1 MMNAMKKNSLLYI
14 MCALIGGS
22 TLLTSC
28 SKDFLDKKPSGNYTA
43 ETFYSSDAAV
53 RKGTEPLYNRAW
65 FDFNR
70 RAIVGMGSY
79 RANDAWNPYVSAEF
93 AKFQVTALTE
103 DMGLAWSALYN
114 VITMSNATLY
124 NMENYCSDAVSE
136 TTKKAAI
143 GECYLMRGW
152 AYFYLLRGWGAN
164 ILFESN
170 QEMVD
175 NPIRPLNPESDVL
188 KFIIRDFR
196 RAAENLP
203 ETGVDHHPS
212 KYAAKAALA
221 KALLAQSG
229 WDNTTKGDHDR
240 NTSILAEVKE
250 LCDEVINCG
259 QYSLMPNYEDL
270 FKAQNND
277 NSETILAMRWAD
289 PNSGEW
295 GAMNA
300 LYSDLA
306 FAEVSSVTV
315 DGKSK
320 TEEAVNVWGGSLH
333 ASIDLIDLYNE
344 DPADSIRRDATFF
357 TPNEYYSYIK
367 KNYEDE
373 WWTSLQER
381 IKKEKEDSA
390 KLAGD
395 ESYKYEYSKRNGYV
409 YQHNWMQLKKGV
421 LGVKSDV
428 APCGLAQ
435 MASPLNTY
443 IQRLADVYLMKAE
456 AILGNAEST
465 SDAEALAAFNAVR
478 YRAKVAPYNSITF
491 MDILRE
497 RRIEFCM
504 EYFNWWDMVTYY
516 RWKPQ
521 TMLDFFNNQQYRGW
535 EIREGSILKNPDGT
549 ISYRAVFP
557 GVNNWYLF
565 TDEGYCMWNDCL
577 RAGENDN
584 TVVVTVE
591 DGYDYQATRKALLAA
606 KGADY
611 QPIVLSEANV
621 FMPYPESDVIQ
632 NEYLKKAPE
641 PYNFGEE

>member
-1 MMNAMKKNSLLYI
+1 MKKINIYI
-14 MCALIGGS
+14 MCALAGVSLAVTG
-22 TLLTSC
+22 C
-28 SKDFLDKKPSGNYTA
+28 KDDFLDKKPTGNYTA

-70 RAIVGMGSY
+70 RAIIGMGSY
-79 RANDAWNPYVSAEF
+79 RANDAWNPYVSEEF
-93 AKFQVTALTE
+93 AKFQVTALTK

-114 VITMSNATLY
+114 VVTMSNATLY
-124 NMENYCSDAVSE
+124 NLEKYCTDDVSE
-136 TTKKAAI
+136 ATKNAAM

-164 ILFESN
+164 ILFENN
-170 QEMVD
+170 QDMVD

-188 KFIIRDFR
+188 KFIVRDFR
-196 RAAENLP
+196 KAADLLP

-229 WDNTTKGDHDR
+229 WDNTAKGDHSRDEATLR
-240 NTSILAEVKE
+240 EVVT

-259 QYSLMPNYEDL
+259 QYSLMAEYEDL

-277 NSETILAMRWAD
+277 NPETILAMRWAD
-289 PNSGEW
+289 PNTGEW

-306 FAEVSSVTV
+306 FPEVT
-315 DGKSK
+315 D
-320 TEEAVNVWGGSLH
+320 VNVWGGALH
-333 ASIDLIDLYNE
+333 ASIDMIDLYNE

-357 TPNEYYSYIK
+357 TPNEYYKYIK
-367 KNYEDE
+367 AAD
-373 WWTSLQER
+373 
-381 IKKEKEDSA
+381 
-390 KLAGD
+390 G
-395 ESYKYEYSKRNGYV
+395 GYT
-409 YQHNWMQLKKGV
+409 YAHNWMQCKKGV
-421 LGVKSDV
+421 LGTKADV
-428 APCGLAQ
+428 APCNLAM

-456 AILGNAEST
+456 AILGNAQST
-465 SDAEALAAFNAVR
+465 SDGQALAAINAVR
-478 YRAKVAPYNSITF
+478 LRAKVDPYTEVTF
-491 MDILRE
+491 DKILRE

-521 TMLDFFNNQQYRGW
+521 TMLDFFNNKQHRGW
-535 EIREGSILKNPDGT
+535 EMREGCVLKNVDGT

-557 GVNNWYLF
+557 GTSNWYLF
-565 TDEGYCMWNDCL
+565 NEQGYCLWNDCL

-584 TVVVTVE
+584 TVVQPLTQDE
-591 DGYDYQATRKALLAA
+591 YESLRDKLLTD

-611 QPIVLSEANV
+611 QPIKLSDTNI

-632 NEYLKKAPE
+632 NEYLKKEPE
-641 PYNFGEE
+641 AYDFGE

>member
-1 MMNAMKKNSLLYI
+1 
-14 MCALIGGS
+14 MCALAGVSLAVTG
-22 TLLTSC
+22 C
-28 SKDFLDKKPSGNYTA
+28 KDDFLDKKPTGNYTA

-70 RAIVGMGSY
+70 RAIIGMGSY
-79 RANDAWNPYVSAEF
+79 RANDAWNPYVSEEF

-114 VITMSNATLY
+114 VVTMSNATLY
-124 NMENYCSDAVSE
+124 NLEKYCTDDVSE
-136 TTKKAAI
+136 ATKNAAM

-164 ILFESN
+164 ILFENN
-170 QEMVD
+170 QDMVD

-188 KFIIRDFR
+188 KFIVRDFR
-196 RAAENLP
+196 KAADLLP

-229 WDNTTKGDHDR
+229 WDNTTKGDHSRDEATLR
-240 NTSILAEVKE
+240 EVVT

-259 QYSLMPNYEDL
+259 QYSLMAEYEDL

-277 NSETILAMRWAD
+277 NPETILAMRWAD
-289 PNSGEW
+289 PNTGEW

-306 FAEVSSVTV
+306 FPEVT
-315 DGKSK
+315 D
-320 TEEAVNVWGGSLH
+320 VNVWGGALH
-333 ASIDLIDLYNE
+333 ASIDMIDLYNE

-357 TPNEYYSYIK
+357 TPNEYYKYIK
-367 KNYEDE
+367 AAD
-373 WWTSLQER
+373 
-381 IKKEKEDSA
+381 
-390 KLAGD
+390 G
-395 ESYKYEYSKRNGYV
+395 GYT
-409 YQHNWMQLKKGV
+409 YAHNWMQCKKGV
-421 LGVKSDV
+421 LGTKADV
-428 APCGLAQ
+428 APCNVAM

-456 AILGNAEST
+456 AILGNAQST
-465 SDAEALAAFNAVR
+465 SDGQALAAINAVR
-478 YRAKVAPYNSITF
+478 LRAKVDPYTEVTF
-491 MDILRE
+491 DKILRE

-521 TMLDFFNNQQYRGW
+521 TMLDFFNNKQHRGW
-535 EIREGSILKNPDGT
+535 EMREGCVLKNVDGT

-557 GVNNWYLF
+557 GTSNWYLF
-565 TDEGYCMWNDCL
+565 NEQGYCLWNDCL

-584 TVVVTVE
+584 TVVQPLTQDE
-591 DGYDYQATRKALLAA
+591 YEGLRDKLLTD

-611 QPIVLSEANV
+611 QPIKLSDTNI

-632 NEYLKKAPE
+632 NEYLKKEPE
-641 PYNFGEE
+641 AYDFGE

>member
-1 MMNAMKKNSLLYI
+1 MTTKINKIGGWLL
-14 MCALIGGS
+14 ALIPVCGV
-22 TLLTSC
+22 LLTGCKS
-28 SKDFLDKKPSGNYTA
+28 DFLDQKPTGQYTA
-43 ETFYSSDAAV
+43 PTFYSSDAAV
-53 RKGTEPLYNRAW
+53 RKGTEPLFNRAW

-103 DMGLAWSALYN
+103 DMSLAWSALYN
-114 VITMSNATLY
+114 VITMSNAILF
-124 NMENYCSDAVSE
+124 NIESYCTDDVSE
-136 TTKKAAI
+136 TARNAAI

-164 ILFESN
+164 ILFEDN
-170 QEMVD
+170 QIMID
-175 NPIRPLNPESDVL
+175 NPIRPLNTEADVL
-188 KFIIRDFR
+188 KFIVRDFR
-196 RAAENLP
+196 RAADYLP
-203 ETGVDHHPS
+203 ETGYSNHPS

-229 WDNTTKGDHDR
+229 WDSTTKGDHDR
-240 NTSILAEVKE
+240 NTSMLSEVVS

-259 QYSLMPNYEDL
+259 QYSLMPHYEDL

-277 NSETILAMRWAD
+277 NSETLLAMRWAD

-306 FAEVSSVTV
+306 FPEVT
-315 DGKSK
+315 D
-320 TEEAVNVWGGSLH
+320 VNVWGGSLH
-333 ASIDLIDLYNE
+333 ASVDMIDLYNA
-344 DPADSIRRDATFF
+344 DPKDSIRRDATFF
-357 TPNEYYSYIK
+357 TPNEHYSYIK
-367 KNYEDE
+367 AAD
-373 WWTSLQER
+373 
-381 IKKEKEDSA
+381 
-390 KLAGD
+390 G
-395 ESYKYEYSKRNGYV
+395 GYT
-409 YQHNWMQLKKGV
+409 YAHNWMQCKKGV
-421 LGVKSDV
+421 LGTKADV

-443 IQRLADVYLMKAE
+443 IQRLADVYLIKAE
-456 AILGNAEST
+456 ALLGNEDVT
-465 SDAEALAAFNAVR
+465 TNGEALSAINAVR
-478 YRAKVAPYNSITF
+478 ARAMVDPLKQLTF
-491 MDILRE
+491 ADILRE

-504 EYFNWWDMVTYY
+504 EYFNWWDMATYY

-521 TMLDFFNNQQYRGW
+521 TMLDFFNNQQHRAW
-535 EIREGSILKNPDGT
+535 EIREGSILKNEDGT

-557 GVNNWYLF
+557 GTNNWYLF
-565 TDEGYCMWNDCL
+565 TDEGYVLWNDCL

-584 TVVVTVE
+584 TVVQKLTQKE
-591 DGYDYQATRKALLAA
+591 YETMRDALLKA

-611 QPIVLSEANV
+611 QPVTLSETNV

-632 NEYLKKAPE
+632 NHYLNETPQ
-641 PYNFGEE
+641 PYDFGENNN

>member
-1 MMNAMKKNSLLYI
+1 
-14 MCALIGGS
+14 MCALAGVSLAVTG
-22 TLLTSC
+22 C
-28 SKDFLDKKPSGNYTA
+28 KDDFLDKKPTGNYTA

-70 RAIVGMGSY
+70 RAIIGMGSY
-79 RANDAWNPYVSAEF
+79 RANDAWNPYVSEEF

-114 VITMSNATLY
+114 VVTMSNATLY
-124 NMENYCSDAVSE
+124 NLEKYCTDDVSE
-136 TTKKAAI
+136 ATKNAAM

-164 ILFESN
+164 ILFENN
-170 QEMVD
+170 QDMVD

-188 KFIIRDFR
+188 KFIVRDFR
-196 RAAENLP
+196 KAADLLP

-229 WDNTTKGDHDR
+229 WDNTTKGDHSRDEATLR
-240 NTSILAEVKE
+240 EVVT

-259 QYSLMPNYEDL
+259 QYSLMAEYEDL

-277 NSETILAMRWAD
+277 NPETILAMRWAD
-289 PNSGEW
+289 PNTGEW

-306 FAEVSSVTV
+306 FPEVT
-315 DGKSK
+315 D
-320 TEEAVNVWGGSLH
+320 VNVWGGALH
-333 ASIDLIDLYNE
+333 ASIDMIDLYNE

-357 TPNEYYSYIK
+357 TPNEYYKYIK
-367 KNYEDE
+367 AAD
-373 WWTSLQER
+373 
-381 IKKEKEDSA
+381 
-390 KLAGD
+390 G
-395 ESYKYEYSKRNGYV
+395 GYT
-409 YQHNWMQLKKGV
+409 YAHNWMQCKKGV
-421 LGVKSDV
+421 LGTKADV
-428 APCGLAQ
+428 APCNVAM

-456 AILGNAEST
+456 AILGNAQST
-465 SDAEALAAFNAVR
+465 SDGQALAAINAVR
-478 YRAKVAPYNSITF
+478 LRAKVDPYTEVTF
-491 MDILRE
+491 DKILRE

-521 TMLDFFNNQQYRGW
+521 TMLDFFNNKQHRGW
-535 EIREGSILKNPDGT
+535 EMREGCVLKNVDGT

-557 GVNNWYLF
+557 GTSNWYLF
-565 TDEGYCMWNDCL
+565 NEQGYCLWNDCL

-584 TVVVTVE
+584 TVVQPLTQDE
-591 DGYDYQATRKALLAA
+591 YESLRDKLLTD

-611 QPIVLSEANV
+611 QPIKLSDTNI

-632 NEYLKKAPE
+632 NEYLKKEPE
-641 PYNFGEE
+641 AYDFGE

>member
-1 MMNAMKKNSLLYI
+1 MKKINIYI
-14 MCALIGGS
+14 IGVLMGS
-22 TLLTSC
+22 MMLLTSC
-28 SKDFLDKKPSGNYTA
+28 GKDFLDKKPTGQYTA

-53 RKGTEPLYNRAW
+53 RKGTEPLYNKAW

-93 AKFQVTALTE
+93 ARFQVTALTE

-114 VITMSNATLY
+114 VVTMSNATLY
-124 NMENYCSDAVSE
+124 NIEQYCSDAVTESV
-136 TTKKAAI
+136 KNAAI

-164 ILFESN
+164 ILFENN
-170 QEMVD
+170 QDMVD
-175 NPIRPLNPESDVL
+175 NPIRPLNTEADVL

-196 RAAENLP
+196 RAIEYLP
-203 ETGVDHHPS
+203 ETGTDNHPS

-221 KALLAQSG
+221 KVLLAQSG
-229 WDNTTKGDHDR
+229 WDDSAKGDHDR
-240 NTSILAEVKE
+240 NTSILKEVVS
-250 LCDEVINCG
+250 LCNEVINSG

-306 FAEVSSVTV
+306 FPEVT
-315 DGKSK
+315 D
-320 TEEAVNVWGGSLH
+320 VNVWGGSLH
-333 ASIDLIDLYNE
+333 ASVDMIDLYNE

-367 KNYEDE
+367 AAD
-373 WWTSLQER
+373 
-381 IKKEKEDSA
+381 
-390 KLAGD
+390 G
-395 ESYKYEYSKRNGYV
+395 GYT
-409 YQHNWMQLKKGV
+409 YAHNWIQCKKGV
-421 LGVKSDV
+421 LGTRADV
-428 APCGLAQ
+428 APCNLAQ

-465 SDAEALAAFNAVR
+465 SDVEALAAINAVR
-478 YRAKVAPYNSITF
+478 QRAHVKPYTKITF
-491 MDILRE
+491 NDILRE

-504 EYFNWWDMVTYY
+504 EYFNWWDMATYY

-521 TMLDFFNNQQYRGW
+521 TMLDFFNNQQHRAW
-535 EIREGSILKNPDGT
+535 EMREGCVLKNEDGT

-557 GVNNWYLF
+557 GTNNWYL
-565 TDEGYCMWNDCL
+565 TTEEGYCLWNDCL
-577 RAGENDN
+577 RTSIDDN
-584 TVVVTVE
+584 TIVRKLTYNEYVE
-591 DGYDYQATRKALLAA
+591 LRDKLLAA

-611 QPIVLSEANV
+611 QPIVLSSANV

-632 NEYLKKAPE
+632 NEYLKKAPQA
-641 PYNFGEE
+641 YDFGE

>member
-1 MMNAMKKNSLLYI
+1 MKKINIYI
-14 MCALIGGS
+14 MCALAGVSLAVTG
-22 TLLTSC
+22 C
-28 SKDFLDKKPSGNYTA
+28 KDDFLDKKPTGNYTA

-70 RAIVGMGSY
+70 RAIIGMGSY

-114 VITMSNATLY
+114 VVTMSNATLY
-124 NMENYCSDAVSE
+124 NLEKYCTDDVSE
-136 TTKKAAI
+136 ATKNAAM

-164 ILFESN
+164 ILFENN
-170 QEMVD
+170 QDMVD

-188 KFIIRDFR
+188 KFIVRDFR
-196 RAAENLP
+196 KAADLLP

-229 WDNTTKGDHDR
+229 WDNTTKGDHSRDEATLR
-240 NTSILAEVKE
+240 EVVT

-259 QYSLMPNYEDL
+259 QYSLMAEYEDL

-277 NSETILAMRWAD
+277 NPETILAMRWAD
-289 PNSGEW
+289 PNTGEW

-306 FAEVSSVTV
+306 FPEVT
-315 DGKSK
+315 D
-320 TEEAVNVWGGSLH
+320 VNVWGGALH
-333 ASIDLIDLYNE
+333 ASIDMIDLYNE

-357 TPNEYYSYIK
+357 TPNEYYKYIK
-367 KNYEDE
+367 AAD
-373 WWTSLQER
+373 
-381 IKKEKEDSA
+381 
-390 KLAGD
+390 G
-395 ESYKYEYSKRNGYV
+395 GYT
-409 YQHNWMQLKKGV
+409 YAHNWMQCKKGV
-421 LGVKSDV
+421 LGTKADV
-428 APCGLAQ
+428 APCNVAM

-456 AILGNAEST
+456 AILGNAQST
-465 SDAEALAAFNAVR
+465 SDGQALAAINAVR
-478 YRAKVAPYNSITF
+478 LRAKVDPYTEVTF
-491 MDILRE
+491 DKILRE

-521 TMLDFFNNQQYRGW
+521 TMLDFFNNKQHRGW
-535 EIREGSILKNPDGT
+535 EMREGCVLKNVDGT

-557 GVNNWYLF
+557 GTSNWYLF
-565 TDEGYCMWNDCL
+565 DEQGYCLWNDCL

-584 TVVVTVE
+584 TVVQPLTQDE
-591 DGYDYQATRKALLAA
+591 YEGLRDKLLTD

-611 QPIVLSEANV
+611 QPIKLSDTNI

-632 NEYLKKAPE
+632 NEYLKKEPE
-641 PYNFGEE
+641 AYDFGE